1 MSRLP
6 RRYAPRIIATLGA
19 GLTMLAGALPANGA
33 GSRVLTLIDSFAS
46 GHPTTSALVWRL
58 NAPGPVRVAAWRPDT
73 PLAPAST
80 MKIVTSASALLT
92 IGPDFRFT
100 TRVEAAPGASIN
112 AGTLRGPAVLI
123 GAGDPMLSTRSYA
136 RAHLSGVGTDI
147 ARLARAVRASG
158 VRRITGGL
166 VVDETL
172 FDSVRTAPNWKPDY
186 VFECPPLSAIV
197 TNQNHAGTGTSGN
210 VSSPP
215 VAAGRRLAAALGRA
229 GVHVSGGIR
238 AGRDQPGGQVI
249 GQVQSPPLR
258 AIIGVMN
265 PASDNFI
272 AEMLTKDAGAYGVGR
287 GTTPAGTRHAET
299 LLRQRGVLGAD
310 DDLVDGSGLSHSNRL
325 SAGTL
330 VRVLAAAT
338 QEPEWGD
345 ALIQSLE
352 HGGEGTLIHRLRDP
366 TVRKRLRAKTG
377 YINGVASLAG
387 VVTSRSGARY
397 VFAFLINTRDIGQ
410 AQRTM
415 DQAVTLLAIGAA
427 DTDPG
432 VPT

>member
-1 MSRLP
+1 MPRP
-6 RRYAPRIIATLGA
+6 IRRYALRIAATLGA
-19 GLTMLAGALPANGA
+19 GLGVLGGALPAMA
-33 GSRVLTLIDSFAS
+33 ADSRVERLIDAFGT

-58 NAPGPVRVAAWRPDT
+58 DPSGPVQVAAWRPNI

-92 IGPDFRFT
+92 VGPDFRFT
-100 TRVEAAPGASIN
+100 TRVETAPGAGIRT
-112 AGTLRGPAVLI
+112 GTLRGPAVLI

-147 ARLARAVRASG
+147 ARLARAVRTSG
-158 VRRITGGL
+158 VRRITGGI

-172 FDSVRTAPNWKPDY
+172 FDSARTAPHWKSDY

-197 TNQNHAGTGTSGN
+197 TNQNHSGTGTSGN

-215 VAAGRRLAAALGRA
+215 VAAGQRLAAALARA
-229 GVHVSGGIR
+229 GVHVSGAIR

-258 AIIGVMN
+258 AIIAVMN

-272 AEMLTKDAGAYGVGR
+272 AEMLTKDAGAYGVGH
-287 GTTPAGTRHAET
+287 GTTPAGTGHAEA
-299 LLRQRGVLGAD
+299 LLRERGALGAN
-310 DDLVDGSGLSHSNRL
+310 DDLIDGSGLSHSNRL

-338 QEPEWGD
+338 REPLWGD
-345 ALIQSLE
+345 ALIRSLE
-352 HGGEGTLIHRLRDP
+352 HGGQGTLIHRLRDP
-366 TVRKRLRAKTG
+366 AVRNRLRAKTG

-387 VVTSRSGARY
+387 VATSRSGVRY
-397 VFAFLINTRDIGQ
+397 AFAFLINDSDIGQ

-415 DQAVTLLAIGAA
+415 DQAVTLLANGAA
-427 DTDPG
+427 DADVGAPA
-432 VPT
+432 